1 MGSLQRTIDLHEVE
15 EGVFLSCED
24 RLSQYLERSIQ
35 NLITLD
41 GRIARLILELEEG
54 GPIEIFMR
62 VA

>member
-1 MGSLQRTIDLHEVE
+1 ME